1 MITTSITLEELL
13 LARDQR
19 REKQIE
25 LLAKD
30 KKATLI
36 CVTIVMP
43 GSVKLNDKAIIIG
56 ESAKREVEKAFNETA
71 IYTLEEKKPTGYEF
85 YLLTTQPSLETKQIC
100 CSIEQTHPLGRL
112 FDIDVIDQNHNII
125 SREEVGYEKRKC
137 LLCDNEA
144 RFCMRNHT
152 HTQDEILNHI
162 NLLVDNYLKDKEK

>member
-25 LLAKD
+25 LLDAYPNT
-30 KKATLI
+30 TLI
-36 CVTIVMP
+36 CITIVMP
-43 GSVKLNDKAIIIG
+43 GSVKLDDNTIIIG
-56 ESAKREVEKAFNETA
+56 QTAKKEVKKAFQQST
-71 IYTLEEKKPTGYEF
+71 IYTLEEKKKTGYEF
-85 YLLTTQPSLETKQIC
+85 YLLTKENCLEVKKIC
-100 CSIEQTHPLGRL
+100 CFIEQNHPLGRL
-112 FDIDVIDQNHNII
+112 FDIDVLDNNHNII
-125 SREEVGYEKRKC
+125 NREEVGYEKRKC

-162 NLLVDNYLKDKEK
+162 DLLVNNYLKNNHN